1 MGRRGRHPDPNSK
14 RSQAAIARAAAI
26 GMAKPP
32 APAASGSPAQ
42 AKAPKP
48 PATVAARP
56 AAARFWKDRAP
67 QIVAT
72 GRFRPEHAEGLELL
86 AHLYADCRELAEQLA
101 SEGWISATDKG
112 QQASP
117 VARLLRDAR
126 RDFVALAREYGLTP
140 AAETRFPPEIQPNGE
155 EDAEE
160 AALRAF
166 CG

>member
-26 GMAKPP
+26 GMAKPSTTP
-32 APAASGSPAQ
+32 TATPT
-42 AKAPKP
+42 KCPKP
-48 PATVAARP
+48 PADVTARKT
-56 AAARFWKDRAP
+56 AAAFWKSHAESLAAAGRLRADN
-67 QIVAT
+67 
-72 GRFRPEHAEGLELL
+72 AEGLALL
-86 AHLYADCRELAEQLA
+86 SHLYADCRDLAEQLA
-101 SEGWISATDKG
+101 AEGWVTSTDKG
-112 QQASP
+112 QQANP

-126 RDFVALAREYGLTP
+126 RDFVSLAREYGLTP
-140 AAETRFPPEIQPNGE
+140 AAETRFPPEAVDHAE

>member
-14 RSQAAIARAAAI
+14 RSQAALARAAQI
-26 GMAKPP
+26 GMAKP
-32 APAASGSPAQ
+32 AAVDKPAATATI
-42 AKAPKP
+42 KP
-48 PATVAARP
+48 PADVSSRP
-56 AAARFWKDRAP
+56 AAARFWKDRCP
-67 QIVAT
+67 QIAAS
-72 GRFRPEHAEGLELL
+72 GRLKPEHAEAL
-86 AHLYADCRELAEQLA
+86 AILSHLYADCRELAEQLA
-101 SEGWISATDKG
+101 SEGWVTSNEKG
-112 QQASP
+112 QAANP

-140 AAETRFPPEIQPNGE
+140 AAETRFPPEAADHGQ